1 VDVAEY
7 APGVV
12 HAAQRWFRNVNG
24 GLVTEPRARLHL
36 EDGRNFLLLDR
47 GGPYDLISI
56 EITSVWFAGATNL
69 YSREFYELA
78 KSRLRPGGAFQQ
90 WIQFHHITPR
100 ELAVEIATLRAVFRY
115 VSLWSSGGQGMMVA
129 TDRPQRLTPE
139 RRAYM
144 IERLNGLQGISES
157 EQLALLHEVFESRL
171 LDSAHIDHLLKRNG
185 SFINT
190 DHNRW
195 IEYATPRYNWTDNNG
210 VENLAWLRSFAQAH

>member
-1 VDVAEY
+1 
-7 APGVV
+7 
-12 HAAQRWFRNVNG
+12 VNG

-100 ELAVEIATLRAVFRY
+100 ELAVEIATLRAVFPY

-144 IERLNGLQGISES
+144 IERLSGLPGDIGVRTTGIAARGFRIAVARLRTYRPSVET
-157 EQLALLHEVFESRL
+157 QRL
-171 LDSAHIDHLLKRNG
+171 LYQYG
-185 SFINT
+185 
-190 DHNRW
+190 
-195 IEYATPRYNWTDNNG
+195 P
-210 VENLAWLRSFAQAH
+210 